1 MKETQLKSFLLKFN
15 NPALKKTA
23 TYHITVEASTRN
35 LSEVRD
41 FVSEHAQAE
50 GFSPGKV
57 ADLCL
62 AVDEAYTN
70 IIKHAYKNDSTQ
82 LVKIDLEFSNNEI
95 CVVLTDSGESFD
107 ESKYEMPDIKK
118 QIKDK
123 KRGGMGVYLIHKLMD
138 KVDYNTTDDENEIRM
153 YKQRD

>member
-1 MKETQLKSFLLKFN
+1 
-15 NPALKKTA
+15 LKKTA

-35 LSEVRD
+35 LAKVRD
-41 FVSEHAQAE
+41 FVSNHAQAE
-50 GFSPGKV
+50 GFSPASV

-70 IIKHAYKNDSTQ
+70 IIKHAYKYDATQ
-82 LVKIDLEFSNNEI
+82 LVKINLEFNNNEI
-95 CVVLTDSGESFD
+95 CVALTDSGDSFD
-107 ESKYEMPDIKK
+107 KSTYVEPDIER

-123 KRGGMGVYLIHKLMD
+123 RRGGMGVYLIHKLMD
-138 KVDYNTTDDENEIRM
+138 KVDYNTSTDENEIRM